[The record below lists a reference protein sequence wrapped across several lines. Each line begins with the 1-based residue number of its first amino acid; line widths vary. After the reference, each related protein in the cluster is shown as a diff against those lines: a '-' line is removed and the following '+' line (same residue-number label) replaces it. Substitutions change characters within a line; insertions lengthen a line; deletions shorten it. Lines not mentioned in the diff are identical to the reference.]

1 MTLNAADRND
11 IIEDG
16 LDRQNLS
23 QLRQRFLTINNDRL
37 ARLRDA
43 LSERQR
49 LFIDVLPLLFH
60 TNHPMMPGYI
70 SSTAPSGV
78 SNYRPDSNDIK
89 LGRAIARSFT
99 HSLNTANEDIY
110 GIYVMGSVG
119 TIAQSNNSDLD
130 IWLCYKPGL
139 PPSSLCELNAKC
151 RNIASWAGERKLE
164 VHFFLMN
171 CDEFKQGK
179 VSELNNESSGSAQR
193 VLLLDE
199 FYRTAI
205 FLAGRIPLWWYI
217 PTSCEQSYDERSDTL
232 LTKKYIQKDSVLDF
246 GGITSI
252 PDGEFIGAGIWQLY
266 KAIES
271 PYKSVLK
278 LLLLEAYASEHPR
291 IQPLSITFKRN
302 VFRGKIDIDELDSY
316 MMIYRRI
323 ETYLMQG
330 QNLKRLELA
339 RRCFY
344 FKVNKPL
351 SKPSTSAQKS
361 WQRVLLEKLTAE
373 WGWTVDYITMLDKR
387 NQWKVPE
394 VAIERSVL
402 VNELNL
408 GYRFLQEFASS
419 TRADR
424 YISAEELTILGRK
437 LQAAFER
444 RPGKIE
450 WLNPGISS
458 DLSESTISVSQV
470 YDDNSKTHVWT
481 AFSHDDSPGTFQSG
495 VAIKSSSS
503 IVELLLWNYFNGVI
517 DLGTQFELPPDSPI
531 NIFELKKML
540 SVFQHWLPSSRAAMQ
555 HTHFKKTAVP
565 LEVLLLVNVGKQPM
579 PHLHG
584 QGVQR
589 LSAKADAFRYSGFE
603 ENLVV
608 SIDVITRN
616 SWNEINT
623 RRFDKNA
630 VLLDT
635 LNEYLQ
641 LCLPSTHQAPPKL
654 TIECIGGSYATTIT
668 QRLTTWFNEITECY
682 YSGKYPPATR
692 YLFEMDNNY
701 YCLQFKGMRLKTE
714 IFAIEKALIEHLGKQ
729 QNKESPI
736 VIDSLA
742 LQQHPLK
749 AIVAIHN
756 PDAINVFYRSF
767 DIGMEIYV
775 VDEKGSLIRTVY
787 RGNTDSS
794 PLKHL
799 RRFLR
804 AVVNRQAQFN
814 EAMAADFGIYPVN
827 FHEIVPDG
835 QKNYR
840 CVERKVPADHR
851 QQALFDFKAVAH
863 PDVHSNIC
871 FDYYCDD
878 QEFSGISFGEQLELV
893 VAQFVLSC
901 RQSGERYPIHITD
914 LDLSLCAKELAD
926 DGNLQTSHYL
936 KAKSRLEA
944 KLNHA
949 IGILAKD

>member
-1 MTLNAADRND
+1 MTWNAADRNEV
-11 IIEDG
+11 IEDG
-16 LDRQNLS
+16 LDRQNLT

-43 LSERQR
+43 LSERQQ
-49 LFIDVLPLLFH
+49 LFVNVLPLLFH

-70 SSTAPSGV
+70 SGTTPAGV

-110 GIYVMGSVG
+110 GIYIMGSVG

-130 IWLCYKPGL
+130 IWLCYRPGL
-139 PPSSLCELNAKC
+139 PPSSICELSAKC
-151 RNIASWAGERKLE
+151 RSIAAWAAERKLE

-171 CDEFKQGK
+171 CEEFRQGK
-179 VSELNNESSGSAQR
+179 LSELNNESSGSAQR

-205 FLAGRIPLWWYI
+205 FLAGRMPLWWFV
-217 PTSCEQSYDERSDTL
+217 PTSCEQGYAERSDTL
-232 LTKKYIQKDSVLDF
+232 LTNKYIQSDSVLDF

-278 LLLLEAYASEHPR
+278 LLLLEAYASEHPH
-291 IQPLSITFKRN
+291 IQPLSLTFKRN
-302 VFRGKIDIDELDSY
+302 VFEGKIDIDELDSY

-323 ETYLMQG
+323 ESYLMGKQ
-330 QNLKRLELA
+330 QVKRLELA

-344 FKVNKPL
+344 FKANKPL
-351 SKPSTSAQKS
+351 SKASTSPHKS

-373 WGWTVDYITMLDKR
+373 WGWTHDYIAMLDKR
-387 NQWKVPE
+387 SQWKVPE
-394 VAIERSVL
+394 VAIERSIL

-419 TRADR
+419 TRANLS
-424 YISAEELTILGRK
+424 ISAEELTILGRK

-450 WLNPGISS
+450 WLNPGISNN
-458 DLSESTISVSQV
+458 LAESTISISQV
-470 YDDNSKTHVWT
+470 YDDNSKSHVWT
-481 AFSHDDSPGTFQSG
+481 AFSHGDPGQIQAG

-503 IVELLLWNYFNGVI
+503 IVELLLWNYYNGVI
-517 DLGTQFELPPDSPI
+517 DLNTQFELPPDTPI
-531 NIFELKKML
+531 NIFELKKIL
-540 SVFQHWLPSSRAAMQ
+540 SMFQQWLPSSRSAMQ
-555 HTHFKKTAVP
+555 HNHFKKTAVP
-565 LEVLLLVNVGKQPM
+565 LEVLMLVNVGKQPM
-579 PHLHG
+579 PHLHD

-589 LSAKADAFRYSGFE
+589 LSARADAFRYSGFE

-630 VLLDT
+630 VLLDA

-654 TIECIGGSYATTIT
+654 TIECIGGSYANTIT

-692 YLFEMDNNY
+692 YLFEMDNDF

-714 IFAIEKALIEHLGKQ
+714 RFHSEKALIEHLGKEQ
-729 QNKESPI
+729 AKESPI
-736 VIDSLA
+736 VIDSHA
-742 LQQHPLK
+742 LQRHPLK
-749 AIVAIHN
+749 AIVNHCGH
-756 PDAINVFYRSF
+756 DAINVFYRGF

-775 VDEKGSLIRTVY
+775 MDEKGSLIRTVF
-787 RGNTDSS
+787 RGNTEYS

-799 RRFLR
+799 HRFLR

-814 EAMAADFGIYPVN
+814 DAMAGDFGIYPIN
-827 FHEIVPDG
+827 FFEIQVDT
-835 QKNYR
+835 QKRYH
-840 CVERKVPADHR
+840 CVEKKVPTDR
-851 QQALFDFKAVAH
+851 RVQALFDFKAVAH
-863 PDVHSNIC
+863 SDMNGKIC

-914 LDLSLCAKELAD
+914 LDLSLCAKELAE